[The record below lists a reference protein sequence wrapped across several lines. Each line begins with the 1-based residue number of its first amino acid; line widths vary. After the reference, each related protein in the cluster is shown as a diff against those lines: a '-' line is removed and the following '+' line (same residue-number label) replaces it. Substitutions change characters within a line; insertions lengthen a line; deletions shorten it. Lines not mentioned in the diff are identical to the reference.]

1 MKAVA
6 AFVASLVA
14 AASAGSVVWSGD
26 FDYYG
31 SASDFNTW
39 SWSNQV
45 GEYQYYIHGSGP
57 VTQYLDVSTA
67 YANPGI
73 SGESKGL
80 KLSIDQT
87 STWNS
92 NFWRTELIPQTS
104 ANLGTGQK
112 YYHFS
117 VKRTAT
123 NPPLFSYEHQVVF
136 FESHFTEL
144 KVGISPNQTQ
154 LQWCV
159 SGSPKYAVDFTPGVW
174 YNFAY
179 DINFS
184 ASTVGLWASTGS
196 NPLQRVYAQTSAST
210 STNSADWHL
219 GVLAFDQGTAKEDWY
234 FAGVYVETDTLTTS
248 LRSGGTGGTGT
259 GSTTTTPTTTTT
271 TTTTRTSPSSTTS
284 KTTSSNSSKSDTT
297 TTTTKTTTTT
307 TTATG
312 ATQTHYGQC
321 GGQGYT
327 GPTVC
332 ASPYTCK
339 YSNAYYSQCL

>member
-1 MKAVA
+1 MKTAV
-6 AFVASLVA
+6 AFVASLFA
-14 AASAGSVVWSGD
+14 AANAGTIVWNGS

-31 SASDFNTW
+31 SASDFNNW
-39 SWSNQV
+39 SWANQV

-57 VTQYLDVSTA
+57 VTQYLDVSTS

-117 VKRTAT
+117 VKRASS
-123 NPPLFSYEHQVVF
+123 NGPLTSYEHQVVF

-144 KVGISPNQTQ
+144 KIGVSPSQTR

-159 SGSPKYAVDFTPGVW
+159 SGNPKYSVDFTPDVW

-184 ASTVGLWASTGS
+184 AGTVGLWASTGS
-196 NPLQRVYAQTSAST
+196 DPLQRVFAQTAAST
-210 STNSADWHL
+210 QTNSADWHL
-219 GVLAFDQGTAKEDWY
+219 GVLAFNQGSAKEDWY
-234 FAGVYVETDTLTTS
+234 FAGVYVETDTLTTG
-248 LRSGGTGGTGT
+248 LRSGNGGTINT
-259 GSTTTTPTTTTT
+259 STTTKTSTTTSTTTKTSTTSTTTKTSTSTTTTT
-271 TTTTRTSPSSTTS
+271 TTSKSTT
-284 KTTSSNSSKSDTT
+284 TPI
-297 TTTTKTTTTT
+297 TTTTT
-307 TTATG
+307 TTAIG
-312 ATQTHYGQC
+312 PTQTHYGQC
-321 GGQGYT
+321 GGIGY
-327 GPTVC
+327 
-332 ASPYTCK
+332 S
-339 YSNAYYSQCL
+339 